1 MDTPNAHYDQPWKE
15 AIEDY
20 LEYFL
25 DFFFPQVHALIDWT
39 RDYQSLDKEL
49 QQISPTATSGERE
62 GDKLFQVWQRNGE
75 DAYILIHIEVQSQED
90 TDFSERMYIYHYR
103 SFDLHK
109 KVISLAILGDD
120 RPTWRPQA
128 YRYELGGCSV
138 NFVFPTAKLLD
149 YESRCE
155 SLERESNPF
164 ALLVMAHLKTKATTG
179 KAEERETWKWHL
191 VRLLYERGYT
201 EEEIVRFFRL
211 LDWMMTL
218 PQVLQDSFDTKLRN
232 YQEERKMPILSNI
245 ELRAIEKGREEGR
258 QEGLQ
263 EGRQEGLQEGL
274 QAGILENARS
284 SVLEVLT
291 VRFDRVPSELSDSIE
306 QITDVA
312 TLQNLHRQAISIESL
327 TEFDRLL
334 DNN

>member
-1 MDTPNAHYDQPWKE
+1 MDTPNANYDQPWKE
-15 AIEDY
+15 AIENY

-25 DFFFPQVHALIDWT
+25 EFFFPPVHALIDWT

-49 QQISPTATSGERE
+49 QQISPNATSGERE

-90 TDFSERMYIYHYR
+90 TDFGERMYIYHYR

-120 RPTWRPQA
+120 RPTWRPQN
-128 YRYELGGCSV
+128 YHYELGGCSV
-138 NFVFPTAKLLD
+138 NFVFPIAKLLD
-149 YESRCE
+149 YESQWE

-164 ALLVMAHLKTKATTG
+164 ALLVMAHLKTKATNN
-179 KAEERETWKWHL
+179 KAEERESWKWHL
-191 VRLLYERGYT
+191 VQLLYERGYT
-201 EEEIVRFFRL
+201 EEDIIKFFRL

-218 PQVLQDSFDTKLRN
+218 PQVLQDSFDTKLQN

-245 ELRAIEKGREEGR
+245 ELRAIEKGRE
-258 QEGLQ
+258 
-263 EGRQEGLQEGL
+263 
-274 QAGILENARS
+274 AGILENARS

-291 VRFDRVPSELSDSIE
+291 VRFDRVPSELSDRIN

-334 DNN
+334 DND